1 MSIGGKSGDK
11 MPEFTFITDTIHHVS
26 SPNFYRHGAG
36 RTEQEFADDLVQE
49 FQDKVAELGGPD
61 HVAGFFAEPI
71 MGAGGV
77 IMPPADHLQRIA
89 AYCHE
94 HGILYVSDEVGP
106 CFLERPETLTDL
118 PMVGDVRG
126 SHLMVWVDFVADSDT
141 GRRYDDGVDVGKWVA
156 NEAEAR
162 GSSCDRSATRT
173 SCHRPWSSPRTR
185 STRWYRS
192 SVKPFS
198 RLAKGSKAPATTD
211 PPEVGH

>member
-1 MSIGGKSGDK
+1 MLDRGQVGGRFDRRNPVEHPDPIDHVDVVVDTERFDDQVVPARRHHHVDGLIQYYWGVKGETGRRRIISRVDAWHGTTVAAMSIGGKPGDK

-26 SPNFYRHGAG
+26 SPNFYRRGAG
-36 RTEQEFADDLVQE
+36 CTEQEFADDPVQE

-106 CFLERPETLTDL
+106 CFLERLETLTDL
-118 PMVGDVRG
+118 PMVAMCEVRI
-126 SHLMVWVDFVADSDT
+126 
-141 GRRYDDGVDVGKWVA
+141 
-156 NEAEAR
+156 
-162 GSSCDRSATRT
+162 
-173 SCHRPWSSPRTR
+173 
-185 STRWYRS
+185 
-192 SVKPFS
+192 
-198 RLAKGSKAPATTD
+198 
-211 PPEVGH
+211 